1 MAVKRILVIA
11 GKMHYGGLEMVIM
24 NYYRN
29 IDHSKIQFDFL
40 LNYQEAGVFDDE
52 IKQLGGKIY
61 ILPRLFIKNLFKY
74 IRALNQ
80 FFRTHREYEIV
91 HGHLT
96 SVGVIYSVIAR
107 RHGVKKVII
116 HAHSTSV
123 NRTLK
128 GLAERILMFPL
139 RFCAQYYFACSN
151 EAGKYAFGRNILKR
165 SDYKFIKNG
174 IQSEKFIFNE
184 KMRAE
189 IRAAFGF
196 ESKFVMGH
204 IGRFECEKNHSF
216 IIDIF
221 SEVFL
226 REPDARLLLIGAG
239 SKKQE
244 ILEKVHALGLETA
257 VVFLEQRSDINELM
271 QGMDVFLLPS
281 HYEGL
286 PVVGIEAQAAGLQ
299 CFFSDA
305 VTRQTDVTGL
315 CSFIPL
321 SSTENYWADM
331 ILKYK
336 NGYVRRNMRQAIIDA
351 GYDIKEQ
358 ARWLQEFYLQ

>member
-1 MAVKRILVIA
+1 VAKRILVIA

-29 IDHSKIQFDFL
+29 IDHSKVQFDFL

-52 IKQLGGKIY
+52 IRQLGGEIY
-61 ILPRLFIKNLFKY
+61 LLPRLFFKNIFKY
-74 IRALNQ
+74 VKALNQ
-80 FFRTHREYEIV
+80 FFRTHREYEVV

-96 SVGVIYSVIAR
+96 SVGVIYSIIAR
-107 RHGVKKVII
+107 LHGVKKVII

-128 GLAERILMFPL
+128 GFAERILMLPL
-139 RFCAQYYFACSN
+139 RFCAHYYFACSN
-151 EAGKYAFGRNILKR
+151 EAGKYAFGGNILR
-165 SDYKFIKNG
+165 HSDYRLIRNG
-174 IQSEKFIFNE
+174 IQSEEFSFNQ
-184 KMRAE
+184 E
-189 IRAAFGF
+189 IRAGVRAGLQL
-196 ESKFVMGH
+196 ESKFVIGH
-204 IGRFECEKNHSF
+204 IGRFEYEKNHAF
-216 IIDIF
+216 ILDIF
-221 SEVFL
+221 FEIHL
-226 REPDARLLLIGAG
+226 RDSDARLVLIGAG
-239 SKKQE
+239 SRKEE
-244 ILEKVHALGLETA
+244 IIEKVHALGLEAA
-257 VVFLEQRSDINELM
+257 VIFLEQRPDINELM

-305 VTRQTDVTGL
+305 VTRETDVTGL

-321 SSTENYWADM
+321 SSPANHWADM

-336 NGYVRRNMRQAIIDA
+336 KGYVRRNMRQAIVDA
-351 GYDIKEQ
+351 GYDIREQ
-358 ARWLQEFYLQ
+358 ARWLQDFYLQ